1 LTFFHLSAFKAGWLF
16 AALALLFSC
25 QSDPQPPDVSH
36 IKIETE
42 LVRYDQFLIEWDSS
56 SRVDDFT
63 SYKEQYPGFT
73 NLYLHRILNLPRAN
87 DTTIHE
93 ELVRIATAPPIQ
105 ALMDSVAIRYEDMS
119 DIQSEFSSAFRYYKY
134 YFPNFSTPDVYT
146 CLTEFAVA
154 TFLFED
160 ENGEDALGLSLDM
173 YLGAQFPY
181 HLLAQRETT
190 FSKYLIRTFN
200 KDHMVKKAL
209 EVLIND
215 KTQNMQDERLLD
227 YMVDHGRTLYIVK
240 QLIPT
245 VPDSVLFEFTADQV
259 SWCNNNELNMW
270 AHILD
275 EELLYSRELKKINT
289 LIRPAPTSMGM
300 PSESPGRSG
309 NFIGYQIVEQFMR
322 NTGTTLP
329 ELIAFEDPQEILNAS
344 KYKGQNIN

>member
-1 LTFFHLSAFKAGWLF
+1 
-16 AALALLFSC
+16 
-25 QSDPQPPDVSH
+25 
-36 IKIETE
+36 
-42 LVRYDQFLIEWDSS
+42 
-56 SRVDDFT
+56 
-63 SYKEQYPGFT
+63 
-73 NLYLHRILNLPRAN
+73 
-87 DTTIHE
+87 
-93 ELVRIATAPPIQ
+93 
-105 ALMDSVAIRYEDMS
+105 
-119 DIQSEFSSAFRYYKY
+119 
-134 YFPNFSTPDVYT
+134 
-146 CLTEFAVA
+146 
-154 TFLFED
+154 
-160 ENGEDALGLSLDM
+160 M